1 MQKIKKG
8 DMVEVIA
15 GKDLGKRGKVLAVF
29 PSEGKVRVE
38 GIAIHHRH
46 LKPGANPNQ
55 PNGGVV
61 TRPSK
66 IAISNVK
73 FYSEKLGAAVRVG
86 FEKNPNSQNKHD
98 RYIRVARGK
107 EHNGAELD

>member
-15 GKDLGKRGKVLAVF
+15 GKDLGQKGKVLEVF
-29 PSEGKVRVE
+29 PGEGKVRVE
-38 GIAIHHRH
+38 GVAIHHRH

-61 TRPSK
+61 ERPSK
-66 IAISNVK
+66 ISISNVK

-86 FEKNPNSQNKHD
+86 FEKNPNSQSKHD